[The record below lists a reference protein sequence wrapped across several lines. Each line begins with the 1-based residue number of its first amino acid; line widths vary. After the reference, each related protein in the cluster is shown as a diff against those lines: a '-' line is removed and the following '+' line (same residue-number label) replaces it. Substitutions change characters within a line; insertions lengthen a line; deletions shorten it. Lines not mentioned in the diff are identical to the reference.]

1 LPRQRSSGVRRFTT
15 VKSQVADAIERHRS
29 AGREF
34 EAGGVGSFV
43 REQGEGDP
51 VVLMHGIPV
60 SSYLYRKVL
69 PLLAA
74 RGLRG
79 IAFDLPGLGLAEK
92 PSEFDYSWSGLGRW
106 TGEAIDELGIES
118 CHLVLHDIG
127 GPIGL
132 EWALRNRER
141 IKTLTV
147 LDTLIDV
154 AHFRR
159 VWTMDLAAPPV
170 IGPLWVAT
178 IRPPVARWLFYLQGI
193 ADRSSTPA
201 HEVDA
206 HIALLHSN
214 GGGRSFRQI
223 VRGFEL
229 TEEKERFY
237 VDGLREAGWPASIVW
252 GERDPALGADRR
264 RVFEEALGIE
274 ATVLPAKHFLQ
285 EDQAPAVAGAI
296 ADVAGSA

>member
-1 LPRQRSSGVRRFTT
+1 MRRAVTE
-15 VKSQVADAIERHRS
+15 AIEQHRA

-34 EAGGVGSFV
+34 EAGGVRSFV
-43 REQGEGDP
+43 REQGDGDP

-69 PLLAA
+69 SQLAD
-74 RGLRG
+74 RGFRG
-79 IAFDLPGLGLAEK
+79 VAFDLPGLGLAEK
-92 PSEFDYSWSGLGRW
+92 REDFDYSWSGLGAW
-106 TGEAIDELGIES
+106 TGEAIDALGIER

-127 GPIGL
+127 GPVGL

-141 IKTLTV
+141 VRSLTV

-159 VWTMDLAAPPV
+159 VWSMGLAAPPV

-178 IRPPVARWLFYLQGI
+178 TRPPAARWLFYLQGI

-206 HIALLHSN
+206 HLALLHRD
-214 GGGRSFRQI
+214 GGGRTFRKI

-237 VDGLREAGWPASIVW
+237 VDGLRRAGWPASIVW
-252 GERDPALGADRR
+252 GGRDPALGADRR
-264 RVFEEALGIE
+264 RAIEQALGVE
-274 ATVLPAKHFLQ
+274 ATILPAKHFLQ

-296 ADVAGSA
+296 VDLAASV

>member
-1 LPRQRSSGVRRFTT
+1 VRR
-15 VKSQVADAIERHRS
+15 VVAEAIERHRS

-34 EAGGVGSFV
+34 EAAGIESFV
-43 REQGEGDP
+43 LEQGDGEP

-60 SSYLYRKVL
+60 SSFLYRKVV
-69 PLLAA
+69 PLLAE

-79 IAFDLPGLGLAEK
+79 VAFDLPGLGLAAK
-92 PSEFDYSWSGLGRW
+92 PPGFDYSWSGLGRW
-106 TGEAIDELGIES
+106 TGEAIDALGLDR

-132 EWALRNRER
+132 EWALPNPDRVR
-141 IKTLTV
+141 TLTV

-170 IGPLWVAT
+170 IGPVWVAT
-178 IRPPVARWLFYLQGI
+178 IRPPLARWLFYLQGI
-193 ADRSSTPA
+193 GDRSATPA

-206 HIALLHSN
+206 HIALLHRN
-214 GGGRSFRQI
+214 GGGSSFRKI

-229 TEEKERFY
+229 TEEKEALY
-237 VDGLREAGWPASIVW
+237 VDGLRDAGWPATILW
-252 GERDPALGADRR
+252 GDRDPALGEDRR
-264 RVFEEALGIE
+264 RVFEEVLGID
-274 ATVLPAKHFLQ
+274 AKVISAKHFLQ
-285 EDQAPAVAGAI
+285 EDQARAVADAI
-296 ADVAGSA
+296 AGLAGST

>member
-1 LPRQRSSGVRRFTT
+1 
-15 VKSQVADAIERHRS
+15 VKPQVAEAIEQHRS

-34 EAGGVGSFV
+34 EAGGVRGFV
-43 REQGEGDP
+43 REQGEGEP

-60 SSYLYRKVL
+60 SSFLYRKVL
-69 PLLAA
+69 PLLAE

-79 IAFDLPGLGLAEK
+79 VAFDLPGLGLAEK
-92 PSEFDYSWSGLGRW
+92 PSAFDYSWSGLGRW
-106 TGEAIDELGIES
+106 TGEAINGLGIDR

-127 GPIGL
+127 GPIAL
-132 EWALRNRER
+132 EWALRNRDR
-141 IKTLTV
+141 VSTLTV

-170 IGPLWVAT
+170 IGSLWVAT
-178 IRPPVARWLFYLQGI
+178 IRPPVARWLFYMQGI
-193 ADRSSTPA
+193 GDRSATPA

-206 HIALLHSN
+206 HIALLHHDD
-214 GGGRSFRQI
+214 GGTSFRKI

-237 VDGLREAGWPASIVW
+237 IDGLREAGWPATILW
-252 GERDPALGADRR
+252 ANRDPALGEDRR
-264 RVFEEALGIE
+264 RVFEDVLGVEANVIS
-274 ATVLPAKHFLQ
+274 AKHFLQ
-285 EDQAPAVAGAI
+285 EDQAPAVAQAI
-296 ADVAGSA
+296 AGLAGPN